1 MQQSADTCRSMD
13 KAQDKEW
20 QQRVTMLESE
30 LKETKD
36 YYLKRIEAL
45 EKGNNVFTDSSIL
58 VAGESVADKTQ
69 TPTDV
74 NKDGGCLSNR
84 AFCES
89 YEQHY
94 QRLKQDQQLEADN
107 MRQQAQDRQLLY
119 EKLSM
124 AEQVLEQITEELQLL
139 SAENKFL
146 TKLNQRLTYHA
157 CR

>member
-1 MQQSADTCRSMD
+1 
-13 KAQDKEW
+13 
-20 QQRVTMLESE
+20 
-30 LKETKD
+30 
-36 YYLKRIEAL
+36 
-45 EKGNNVFTDSSIL
+45 
-58 VAGESVADKTQ
+58 
-69 TPTDV
+69 
-74 NKDGGCLSNR
+74 
-84 AFCES
+84 
-89 YEQHY
+89 
-94 QRLKQDQQLEADN
+94 